1 MIKSVKVGLRGV
13 TLILLSV
20 LLINCA
26 PEQKKVI
33 PPQEVNVVVV
43 EQRDVESHFDYVAQ
57 IYGYKDISIRARVD
71 GFLEGLHFKEGF
83 PVKKGQ
89 LLYTID
95 SHPYEAE
102 VLNSKSK
109 VAEAKTM
116 LAKAESDLNRYKP
129 LAESKA
135 VSEADLD
142 AAQAQYDAAL
152 SSVQAAEASLELA
165 KIKLSYT
172 RISSPINGI
181 IGKSKA
187 YVGEYV
193 GKMPNAVILNTV
205 SEIDKILVEFFL
217 PEKQYMSIIRHF
229 GSADSLFS
237 NSGKEKN
244 FLELFLADGSML
256 KAKGHISFLDRA
268 VDQNT
273 GTLLVQA
280 EFDNK
285 KRIVR
290 PGQYAKVRIPAKNN
304 NAIIIPQR
312 CVIELQG
319 QYSVFVVDNENTIKS
334 KQITPGNVVGDLLI
348 VKEGLKAGEKIV
360 IDGIQKVRNGAK
372 VNPSVIEFKSQSNS
386 N

>member
-1 MIKSVKVGLRGV
+1 MIKSVKSVLKGV

-43 EQRDVESHFDYVAQ
+43 EQKDVSNYNDFVAQ

-71 GFLEGLHFKEGF
+71 GFLEGIHFKEGF

-102 VLNSKSK
+102 VLNFESK

-116 LAKAESDLNRYKP
+116 LVKAESDLNRYKP
-129 LAESKA
+129 LAESNA
-135 VSEADLD
+135 VSKSDLD

-152 SSVQAAEASLELA
+152 SSVQAAEASWELA

-172 RISSPINGI
+172 RITSPINGI

-193 GKMPNAVILNTV
+193 GKIPNAVILNTV
-205 SEIDKILVEFFL
+205 SQIDKILVEFFL
-217 PEKQYMSIIRHF
+217 PEKQYMLIIRYF

-237 NSGKEKN
+237 NSGKGKN
-244 FLELFLADGSML
+244 FIELYLADGSKL
-256 KAKGHISFLDRA
+256 KSKGHISFLDRA
-268 VDQNT
+268 VDENT
-273 GTLLVQA
+273 GALLVQA
-280 EFDNK
+280 EFDNE

-290 PGQYAKVRIPAKNN
+290 PGQYAKVRIPTKTN
-304 NAIIIPQR
+304 NAIIIPQK

-319 QYSVFVVDNENTIKS
+319 QYSVFVVDNNNTVIS
-334 KQITPGNVVGDLLI
+334 KQITPGVVVGDLLI
-348 VKEGLKAGEKIV
+348 VKEGLSAGEKVI
-360 IDGIQKVRNGAK
+360 IDGIQKVRNDAK
-372 VNPSVIEFKSQSNS
+372 VNPSVVEFESQNNS

>member
-1 MIKSVKVGLRGV
+1 MIKSVKIGLRGV
-13 TLILLSV
+13 TLIFLSV

-33 PPQEVNVVVV
+33 PPQEINVVVA
-43 EQRDVESHFDYVAQ
+43 EQNDVNSFHDYVAQ

-71 GFLEGLHFKEGF
+71 GFLEGMHFREGF

-102 VLNSKSK
+102 VLNFQSK
-109 VAEAKTM
+109 VAEAKTL

-129 LAESKA
+129 LAESNA
-135 VSEADLD
+135 VSKSDLD
-142 AAQAQYDAAL
+142 AAQAQYDAAQA
-152 SSVQAAEASLELA
+152 SVQAAEASLELS

-172 RISSPINGI
+172 RIASPINGI
-181 IGKSKA
+181 IGKTKA
-187 YVGEYV
+187 NVGEYV

-205 SEIDKILVEFFL
+205 SQIDKILVEFFL
-217 PEKQYMSIIRHF
+217 PEKQYMQIIRYF

-237 NSGKEKN
+237 NSGKGKN
-244 FLELFLADGSML
+244 FIELYLADGSKL
-256 KAKGHISFLDRA
+256 EANGHISFLDRA
-268 VDQNT
+268 VDENT

-285 KRIVR
+285 KQIVR
-290 PGQYAKVRIPAKNN
+290 PGQYAKVRIPTTKN
-304 NAIIIPQR
+304 NAIVIPQR

-319 QYSVFVVDNENTIKS
+319 QYSVFVVDKENTIKS

-348 VKEGLKAGEKIV
+348 IEDGLNAGDKVV

-372 VNPSVIEFKSQSNS
+372 VNPSVIEFESQNNS